1 MSTAASVGPRRAG
14 GAGAGFAGTG
24 RSGRGAA
31 WAEKLASLWPARAG
45 PQTFRKAHAGR
56 RLLRK
61 VALAKDTDELTI

>member
-24 RSGRGAA
+24 CSGQGAA
-31 WAEKLASLWPARAG
+31 WAEKLASLRPARAG